1 MDCSRCCNMHRI
13 EDIIEILATCADK
26 LELLADY
33 TSIRKID
40 PVTWEIEAITIT
52 GTCTLTIKFCCKDRY
67 AIFND
72 TYLFKRASADTNS
85 WICEGNIKV

>member
-1 MDCSRCCNMHRI
+1 MNCERCCNMHRI

-33 TSIRKID
+33 TSIKKID
-40 PVTWEIEAITIT
+40 SITWEIEAITVT
-52 GTCTLTIKFCCKDRY
+52 GNHTLTIKFCCQDRY

-72 TYLFKRASADTNS
+72 TYLFKRTSADANL